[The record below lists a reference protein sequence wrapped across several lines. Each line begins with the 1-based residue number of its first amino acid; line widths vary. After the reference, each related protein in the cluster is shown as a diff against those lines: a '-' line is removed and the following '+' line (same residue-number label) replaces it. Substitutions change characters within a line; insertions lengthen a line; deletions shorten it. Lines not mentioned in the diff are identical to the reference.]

1 MALSYLSCDRDQP
14 FLMPPDV
21 REWLPA
27 GHLVHFVLDVVEV
40 VDTSSL
46 HVRHP
51 NDGAGRAAYDP
62 DVLLALTLYCAC
74 QRVESSRRIEQ
85 LCEVD
90 VACRYICANRVPDH
104 STIARFLSENQDG
117 FEAIFVETLRLCAAE
132 GMVRVG
138 VVALDGTKI
147 AANASLAANAGR
159 SKLEAEAKSIVEA
172 IVTADAADDARLGD
186 ARGDELPA
194 GLADPSRRRD
204 RLARL
209 ERCLDVVVERE
220 TASRTTQSRERRQAR
235 AAQGSK
241 ARGRRGRPGSDIA
254 VEQAEADLVA
264 ARVNA
269 DQRRRARAEAEAAA
283 AHDGRKLR
291 GAKPDFDRDLR
302 GAEAALETAKTQRG
316 LLGERQ
322 VPVKVAPQANVTDP
336 DSRIMKSRAGWLQG
350 YNAQA
355 VVSADG
361 VIVAAGVT
369 TNADDTNEF
378 VPMVRD
384 ACANLAAVGVNDT
397 IGTVLADAGYS
408 SETNLAADGPPRLIA
423 TANAHKLRR
432 KLREQSPLS
441 GPPPPGLR
449 PHDAMQHQLMTVEGA
464 ALYKLRSQTVEP
476 VFGQIKEA
484 RGLRRFRR
492 RGLRAVAG
500 EWNFAC
506 AVHNTLKL
514 IRHRKQ
520 AALLT

>member
-14 FLMPPDV
+14 FLMPPDL

-27 GHLVHFVLDVVEV
+27 GHLVHLVLDVVGA

-51 NDGAGRAAYDP
+51 NGGAGRPAYDP

-90 VACRYICANRVPDH
+90 VACRFVCANRVPDH
-104 STIARFLSENQDG
+104 STIARFLKDNQDG
-117 FEAIFVETLRLCAAE
+117 FAALFVETLRLCAAE
-132 GMVRVG
+132 GMVKVG

-159 SKLEAEAKSIVEA
+159 VKLEAEAKSIVEA
-172 IVTADAADDARLGD
+172 IVAADAADDARLGD

-209 ERCLDVVVERE
+209 ERCLDVVGERE
-220 TASRTTQSRERRQAR
+220 RSSRVAQRQERRR
-235 AAQGSK
+235 ANADEGRK
-241 ARGRRGRPGSDIA
+241 ARGGRPRPGSDAA
-254 VEQAEADLVA
+254 VEYAQTDLVA
-264 ARVNA
+264 ARSKA
-269 DQRRRARAEAEAAA
+269 DRRRVARADAEAAA
-283 AHDGRKLR
+283 TQAGRRLR
-291 GAKPDFDRDLR
+291 GTKPDFDRDVCR
-302 GAEAALETAKTQRG
+302 AEAALETAKEQRRLRG
-316 LLGERQ
+316 QRQ
-322 VPVKVAPQANVTDP
+322 VPVKAPLANVTDP

-369 TNADDTNEF
+369 TNADDTNQF
-378 VPMVRD
+378 VPMVAD
-384 ACANLAAVGVNDT
+384 TCTNLVSVGIDEP
-397 IGTVLADAGYS
+397 IGIVLADAGYA
-408 SETNLAADGPPRLIA
+408 SETNFTADGPPRLIA
-423 TANAHKLRR
+423 TTKAHKLRQ
-432 KLREQSPLS
+432 KLREQPPLS
-441 GPPPPGLR
+441 GPPPPRAR
-449 PHDAMQHQLMTVEGA
+449 PHDTMQHQLLTVEGT

-492 RGLRAVAG
+492 RGLASVAG

-514 IRHRKQ
+514 IRHRRRS
-520 AALLT
+520 ALLA